1 LQKIITLRF
10 LKLIQKQRTCP
21 TKVSSKR
28 KRTKIHQLFYPKK
41 LPSSHNKNR
50 NFNRKKMLY
59 NYSVPSTTEIP
70 KKQPKRKT
78 TERQGKKKG
87 INKSNRWR
95 ERERASERDPNQ
107 TARPNPP
114 PHLRGRERESV

>member
-50 NFNRKKMLY
+50 NFNRKKMLD

-78 TERQGKKKG
+78 TEKDKEKKK
-87 INKSNRWR
+87 
-95 ERERASERDPNQ
+95 ALTNQ
-107 TARPNPP
+107 TAG
-114 PHLRGRERESV
+114 GREREHLRGTQIKLPDSTHRHI